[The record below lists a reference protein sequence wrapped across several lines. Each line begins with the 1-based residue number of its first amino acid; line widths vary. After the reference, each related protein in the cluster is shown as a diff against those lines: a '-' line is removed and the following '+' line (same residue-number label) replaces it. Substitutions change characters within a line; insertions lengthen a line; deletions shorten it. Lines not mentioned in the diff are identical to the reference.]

1 MNGRTHVVQ
10 ITTLIRIVLCL
21 KGKSMLTTF
30 QCRMIAGTMMKASLL
45 RVDGVKTPFKEKFP
59 NHLQMK
65 LSGLMGG
72 NETLILRGF
81 FHLFFTLLCIGPLPA
96 FVSLWQ
102 RWWIKCSLQVR
113 IWQWYCKT
121 ERESLYTLLPS
132 EYNDALLIE
141 TLHNISL
148 LILMCLF
155 TLAIYWMNREIYNIV
170 RLEVNVFKKKNH
182 HSK

>member
-21 KGKSMLTTF
+21 KGKSMLTKF

-81 FHLFFTLLCIGPLPA
+81 FHLYFALLCIGPLPA
-96 FVSLWQ
+96 FVSL
-102 RWWIKCSLQVR
+102 
-113 IWQWYCKT
+113 
-121 ERESLYTLLPS
+121 
-132 EYNDALLIE
+132 
-141 TLHNISL
+141 
-148 LILMCLF
+148 
-155 TLAIYWMNREIYNIV
+155 
-170 RLEVNVFKKKNH
+170 
-182 HSK
+182 